1 MDLKMNQTTKEQT
14 EEMILNEIAQE
25 EDIESISKS
34 KDKPETETLIFPEIG
49 KKRYIEGIGRRK
61 TASARVRIWDNDSKK
76 DFNIVIN
83 GRDYVEYFHNNI
95 EFQKIVEAP
104 LKKIKAQKAYKV
116 TVKVKGGGVRGQAEA
131 IRLGLAR
138 ALVLLNPEWRPK
150 FKKAG
155 FLTRDPRMVE
165 RKKYGKRKARK
176 EEQWQKR

>member
-1 MDLKMNQTTKEQT
+1 MSDQKTEQIVLEEEIERQIEEEKKT
-14 EEMILNEIAQE
+14 EVESLIL
-25 EDIESISKS
+25 
-34 KDKPETETLIFPEIG
+34 PEIG
-49 KKRYIEGIGRRK
+49 KGKYIEGIGRRK
-61 TASARVRIWDNDSKK
+61 TSTARVRIWDNDSKK
-76 DFNIVIN
+76 EFNITIN
-83 GRDYVEYFHNNI
+83 GKNYNEYFHNNL
-95 EFQKIVEAP
+95 EFKKIVESP
-104 LKKIKAQKAYKV
+104 LKKIKGQGAYKV
-116 TVKVKGGGVRGQAEA
+116 TVQAKGGGVRGQAEA